1 MRPDAD
7 LLARVQHAVDP
18 EVFARLSQLQV
29 ALVDEDGVEIGQT
42 SVIDAHLGEA
52 KRHRA
57 ASVFL
62 FSNSGKM
69 LMQQR
74 AKQKIVGGGLWSNT
88 ICGNARPSE
97 SSEACAHRRLRE
109 ELGIEGV
116 VLEQVD
122 SFEYRVPCD
131 AFFSEWEYDSAF
143 IGTFSAEPTPNSQE
157 VMGWEYLSFDEIQEQ
172 LKDDPEKF
180 SPWFRLFIKR
190 PKILAVFHA
199 LVQ

>member
-1 MRPDAD
+1 M
-7 LLARVQHAVDP
+7 
-18 EVFARLSQLQV
+18 QV
-29 ALVDEDGVEIGQT
+29 AFVDENGIEIGQT

-62 FSNSGKM
+62 FSDSGKM

-74 AKQKIVGGGLWSNT
+74 AKQKIVGGELWSNT

-131 AFFSEWEYDSAF
+131 AFFSEWEFDTAF
-143 IGTFSAEPTPNSQE
+143 IGTYSAEPTPNPQE
-157 VMGWEYLSFDEIQEQ
+157 VMGWEYLSFDVIQKQ
-172 LKDDPEKF
+172 LEDYPEKF
-180 SPWFRLFIKR
+180 SPWFRVFIKR
-190 PKILAVFHA
+190 PKILEMFHA
-199 LVQ
+199 VSRQIVEKE